1 MIFSCVSKTVSSD
14 LVIFIAEVNFK
25 NNLRLS
31 VGSKI
36 RTLQPKRVALMSFRY
51 LFCEHIDKRENL
63 L

>member
-36 RTLQPKRVALMSFRY
+36 RIPKRVALMSFRY